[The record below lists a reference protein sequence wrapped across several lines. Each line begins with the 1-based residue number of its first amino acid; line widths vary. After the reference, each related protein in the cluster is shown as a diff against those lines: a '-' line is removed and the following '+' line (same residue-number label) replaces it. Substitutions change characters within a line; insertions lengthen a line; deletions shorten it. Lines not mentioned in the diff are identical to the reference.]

1 MDDARQNA
9 LIAAHERRTKEIER
23 QYDVRIEGLRN
34 EKKIR
39 IKALDDQFQRQ
50 LAAEISSKETLVKGG
65 FSNDRDEFIN

>member
-9 LIAAHERRTKEIER
+9 LTVAHERRTKEIER

-39 IKALDDQFQRQ
+39 LKALDDQFQRQ